1 LTIAVEFSEVFMA
14 GKESIAQ
21 HEDVPESGS
30 QPGDDV
36 HANANAPR
44 MVNPGMTEARTS
56 DRGVV
61 APPSSYPPTQAVR
74 YQTSQQP
81 SVGTEDPIGTG
92 GVEPADRDKDASA
105 RRHRA
110 KGRNSG
116 EENHGRRHGRWKQTQ
131 QDRRSRKFPT
141 WQMLLV
147 TGAMAI
153 VCGGAGAW
161 GYSRFLES
169 DKSGRHAK
177 DSSKDDQ
184 GAKSG
189 SQKSDALESDQ
200 GSASESLKKQ
210 LQQLADGM
218 DDLGARIERLNKAT
232 QEARIPVAQYYPG
245 TSRIERMTTGNGET
259 PAMQHSSQAQ
269 LTVLQRKVEELA
281 GLSARVQEL
290 ERRMNELEE
299 SKTSSPETSA
309 SE

>member
-1 LTIAVEFSEVFMA
+1 MA

-30 QPGDDV
+30 QSGGDV
-36 HANANAPR
+36 HANASAPR
-44 MVNPGMTEARTS
+44 MVGPGMTEVRTS
-56 DRGVV
+56 DRGVE
-61 APPSSYPPTQAVR
+61 APQSSYPPAQAVR
-74 YQTSQQP
+74 YQTSQQ
-81 SVGTEDPIGTG
+81 SSAGTENPVSTG
-92 GVEPADRDKDASA
+92 GVEPADRNEDDGA
-105 RRHRA
+105 RRRRA
-110 KGRNSG
+110 RGRNSR
-116 EENHGRRHGRWKQTQ
+116 EENHGGRHGRSKQTQ
-131 QDRRSRKFPT
+131 QDRQSRKFPT
-141 WQMLLV
+141 WQTLLV

-161 GYSRFLES
+161 GYSRFFES
-169 DKSGRHAK
+169 DQSGRHAK

-189 SQKSDALESDQ
+189 NQKSEAPESDQ

-245 TSRIERMTTGNGET
+245 TSRIERMATGNGET

-281 GLSARVQEL
+281 GLSTRVQEL
-290 ERRMNELEE
+290 ERRMNALQE
-299 SKTSSPETSA
+299 SKTSSAETGA